1 MAHLLSARGVSLNTA
16 NRRGFVTIP
25 GAVGYLDC
33 ASVLSVFCAPGRY
46 VQGRDATAQ
55 LGDEMA
61 KMGLGGPALIVASP
75 SPRRLLA
82 SVWEKSLGAA
92 GINHRVHGFGGECST
107 AEIERVAEAAR
118 QLQAAVVIGAGGG
131 KVLDTARAAAATLD
145 LAVVNCPT
153 TASSDAPCSALSVV
167 YTDDGN
173 FDRYLFYRRNPDLVL
188 VDTTAVAQA
197 PLRLLVAG
205 MGDALATWFEA
216 RTVIEAHRPNQLHGG
231 TTEAAGALARLCY
244 DTLLNDGPSAR
255 QAVQAGVV
263 TPALERLVEA
273 NTLLSGLGFESGGL
287 AVAHSVHNGLTTA
300 PPTHA
305 HLHGEKVAFGLVVQL
320 VVEGRPA
327 GELDRVLDF
336 ANAVGLPSTLAQLG
350 LGDPSQETMA
360 DIAERTLAPG
370 ETAHNE
376 PFELTPAMVTDAI
389 WAADA
394 IGRTRR
400 P

>member
-1 MAHLLSARGVSLNTA
+1 M
-16 NRRGFVTIP
+16 
-25 GAVGYLDC
+25 
-33 ASVLSVFCAPGRY
+33 
-46 VQGRDATAQ
+46 QGRGATEQ

-61 KMGLGGPALIVASP
+61 RMDLRGPALIVASS
-75 SPRRLLA
+75 SPRRLLTA
-82 SVWEKSLGAA
+82 VWEKSLGAA
-92 GINHRVHGFGGECST
+92 GIGHRVLEFGGECSS
-107 AEIERVAEAAR
+107 AEIARVAEAAR
-118 QLQAAVVIGAGGG
+118 ELEAAVVIGAGGG

-145 LAVVNCPT
+145 LPVVNCPT

-188 VDTTAVAQA
+188 VDTAAVAQA
-197 PLRLLVAG
+197 PVRLLVAG

-216 RTVIEAHRPNQLHGG
+216 RTVVEAHRPNQLGGG
-231 TTEAAGALARLCY
+231 TTMTAAALARLCY
-244 DTLLNDGPSAR
+244 DTLLDDGPSAR

-305 HLHGEKVAFGLVVQL
+305 YLHGEKVAFGLVVQL
-320 VVEGRPA
+320 VVEGRPSE
-327 GELDRVLDF
+327 ELDRVLDF

-360 DIAERTLAPG
+360 GIAERTLAPG

-376 PFELTPAMVTDAI
+376 PFELTPQMLADAI

-400 P
+400 PRAAGEHARSPV